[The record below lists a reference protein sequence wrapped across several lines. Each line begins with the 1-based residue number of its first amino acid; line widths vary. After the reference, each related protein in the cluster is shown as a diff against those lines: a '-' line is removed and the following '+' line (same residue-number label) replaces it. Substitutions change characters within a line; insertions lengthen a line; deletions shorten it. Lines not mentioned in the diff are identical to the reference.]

1 MRALQAYVARV
12 PRSPHAAEAQRLID
26 DLTWNAVDK
35 NSVEALQTFIDQNG
49 ASRHRAD
56 AQSLIERVT
65 REREVAE
72 ARRKAA
78 AQERDAIRAALQR
91 FNEAFLHKSSRELK
105 QIWPGASSDWTDSM
119 NQRGAYF
126 VATLSPA
133 GEPDVTGA
141 RATIRCDL
149 STQTIIRGQPQPL
162 NRKTVRVT
170 LRKSGDQWLIEDP
183 RGTE

>member
-1 MRALQAYVARV
+1 
-12 PRSPHAAEAQRLID
+12 
-26 DLTWNAVDK
+26 
-35 NSVEALQTFIDQNG
+35 
-49 ASRHRAD
+49 
-56 AQSLIERVT
+56 
-65 REREVAE
+65 
-72 ARRKAA
+72 
-78 AQERDAIRAALQR
+78 
-91 FNEAFLHKSSRELK
+91 
-105 QIWPGASSDWTDSM
+105 M

-126 VATLSPA
+126 VATLSPS

-170 LRKSGDQWLIEDP
+170 LRKLGDQWLIEDP